1 MFILCSFSLD
11 RQHEELHD
19 QLESSHP
26 QAIYSYSNNVIV
38 FSGTKDANVQSIKAD
53 IYRFQPTEAS
63 IFGYFFIFYLFLSIY
78 YIDICIHQ
86 LFIPRIGL

>member
-11 RQHEELHD
+11 RQHEQLHD

-63 IFGYFFIFYLFLSIY
+63 IFGYFLFFIYF
-78 YIDICIHQ
+78 
-86 LFIPRIGL
+86 